1 MTGPRRGIIAGMVCG
16 ILLAG
21 AIALANSAPAPGGTD
36 PVITLAELDSLSVYL
51 APSAPAPVLDEYGA
65 FLPALE
71 AEPSSPPDGSP
82 PEESGPP
89 PSDYAVTAIVT
100 GGSRPLAI
108 IDDATVAPGAT
119 LPDGARV
126 VSIDTDR
133 VVLRHPD
140 GTLRTLRLKAG

>member
-1 MTGPRRGIIAGMVCG
+1 MKGSRRGIVFGMMCG
-16 ILLAG
+16 ALLVA
-21 AIALANSAPAPGGTD
+21 AIALANSPPAPAGPT
-36 PVITLAELDSLSVYL
+36 PVLTAAELDSLGVYL
-51 APSAPAPVLDEYGA
+51 GPSAPAPVLDEYGA

-71 AEPSSPPDGSP
+71 EEPPRNAGPAP
-82 PEESGPP
+82 AAGPP
-89 PSDYAVTAIVT
+89 PTDYAVSAIVT

-108 IDDATVAPGAT
+108 IDDAAVAPGAT

-126 VSIDTDR
+126 VSIEKDH